1 MELRAI
7 IVHDGKSIGGGH
19 YRTMVKTSGTDEWVM
34 VDDSRMYKVVD
45 VGGMIAK
52 VQNKGPLFTPA
63 GLLYVPN

>member
-19 YRTMVKTSGTDEWVM
+19 YRSMVKTRGTDEWVM

-45 VGGMIAK
+45 VAGMIAK

-63 GLLYVPN
+63 GLLYVPI